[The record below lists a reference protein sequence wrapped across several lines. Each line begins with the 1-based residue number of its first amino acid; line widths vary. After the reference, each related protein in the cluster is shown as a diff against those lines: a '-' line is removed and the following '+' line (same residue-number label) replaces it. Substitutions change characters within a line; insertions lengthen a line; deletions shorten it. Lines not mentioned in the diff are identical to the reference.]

1 MEHQRLGKSGLRV
14 SKIILGC
21 MSYGSPLWG
30 ASSWVLPEEESLPL
44 IKAAYDAGINTW
56 DTADVYSNG
65 ESEKL
70 VRTAMEKYSI
80 PRSKLVIMTKIFGVV
95 DESDIANRVNNPAPN
110 EWVNEHGLSRKHI
123 ITAVE
128 NSVKRLGTHIDV
140 LQIHRLDHETE
151 SEEIMRALHDV
162 VQSGQVRYIGA
173 SSMRAHEFATLQ
185 YTAILHNWTP
195 FISMQ
200 PFYNLLYR
208 EEEREMLP
216 FCRKT
221 GVGIIPWSPLSRG
234 VLARPYPAD
243 PTAGTT
249 REQSDQVLQALKGR
263 EQQIDREIVGRV
275 ESVAKKRGVSMAIVG
290 LAWVLSKGCCPIVG
304 LGSEKRIAEAVE
316 SLKFVLTED
325 EKKYLEEAYQ
335 SKEVFGHA

>member
-1 MEHQRLGKSGLRV
+1 
-14 SKIILGC
+14 
-21 MSYGSPLWG
+21 
-30 ASSWVLPEEESLPL
+30 
-44 IKAAYDAGINTW
+44 
-56 DTADVYSNG
+56 
-65 ESEKL
+65 
-70 VRTAMEKYSI
+70 MEKYSI
-80 PRSKLVIMTKIFGVV
+80 PRSKVVIMTKIFGVV

-123 ITAVE
+123 MTAVE
-128 NSVKRLGTHIDV
+128 NSVKRLGTYIDV

-162 VQSGQVRYIGA
+162 VQSGQVRYIGKSPLSIVSFLSHDLERIEINRTQIGA

-208 EEEREMLP
+208 EKEREMLP